1 MTFEEGTKNSGYPF
15 YIPDCPRSGLP
26 QFFKSL
32 GFEIGAEIGVYK
44 GKFCEKFC
52 LHGIKMYAIDDW
64 SSHDGEDPQRQ
75 EYLYNYSKKVLERA
89 GSATVI
95 RKTSM
100 EAVKDFKPN
109 NLDFVYIDADHSFRG
124 IAQDLYEWY
133 KRVKPGGIVSG
144 HDYSY
149 TGEDARAQR
158 QYYRSCQVG
167 FVVNAFV
174 QAFGIENFYIFGRS
188 KPIEL
193 ESKND
198 RYLSWMFFKPLY
210 DTD

>member
-1 MTFEEGTKNSGYPF
+1 MTFEEGIKNSGHPF

-26 QFFKSL
+26 EFYKSL
-32 GFEIGAEIGVYK
+32 GFKTGAEIGVYK

-52 LHGIKMYAIDDW
+52 LQGIKMYAIDDW
-64 SSHDGEDPQRQ
+64 ASTEGEDPQRQ
-75 EYLYNYSKKVLERA
+75 EYLYNYSKKVLARA
-89 GSATVI
+89 GNSTVI
-95 RKTSM
+95 RKSSM
-100 EAVKDFKPN
+100 EAVKDFEPN
-109 NLDFVYIDADHSFRG
+109 SLDFVYIDADHHFGG
-124 IAQDLYEWY
+124 IAHDLEQWY

-149 TGEDARAQR
+149 TGENERAQR
-158 QYYRSCQVG
+158 AYYRSCQVG

-174 QAFGIENFYIFGRS
+174 EAFGIDNFYVFGRS
-188 KPIEL
+188 KPIEQ

-198 RYLSWMFFKPLY
+198 RYLSWMFSKSD

>member
-1 MTFEEGTKNSGYPF
+1 MTFEEGTKNSGHPF
-15 YIPDCPRSGLP
+15 YIPDCPRSGLSE
-26 QFFKSL
+26 FFKSL
-32 GFEIGAEIGVYK
+32 GFKTGAEIGVYK

-52 LHGIKMYAIDDW
+52 LQGINMYAIDDW
-64 SSHDGEDPQRQ
+64 SSHDGEDPERQ
-75 EYLYNYSKKVLERA
+75 EYLYNYSKKVLARA
-89 GSATVI
+89 GNSTVI
-95 RKTSM
+95 RKTSI
-100 EAVKDFKPN
+100 EAVKDFEPN
-109 NLDFVYIDADHSFRG
+109 SLDFVYIDADHHFGG
-124 IAQDLYEWY
+124 IAHDLEQWY

-149 TGEDARAQR
+149 TGDNARAQR

-174 QAFGIENFYIFGRS
+174 EAFGIENFFTFGRS

-198 RYLSWMFFKPLY
+198 RYLSWMFFKPY